1 MKIIMLTGGKA
12 QGKTEFARG
21 HFPEAEL
28 LDDYQLLVKQQL
40 LAGQDPV
47 KEAEKTMA
55 ALRRKSGSTVIVIE
69 EMGCGI
75 VPLEREAR
83 RYRDANGRVACRI
96 AAEADAVY
104 RVIAGIGE
112 RIK

>member
-12 QGKTEFARG
+12 QGKTNFATRQ
-21 HFPEAEL
+21 FPEAEL
-28 LDDYQLLVKQQL
+28 LDDWQLRVKQQL
-40 LAGQDPV
+40 EAGQDPV
-47 KEAEKTMA
+47 EEAEKTMA
-55 ALRRKSGSTVIVIE
+55 ALRRKSGSAVMVIE

-75 VPLEREAR
+75 VPLAREAR
-83 RYRDANGRVACRI
+83 AYRDANGRVACRI

-104 RVIAGIGE
+104 RVFAGIAQ